1 MKATYIQR
9 GETIDFK
16 NNTNAVITANDIVVL
31 TNRIGVAATEIQVGA
46 VGTVHVSGVFA
57 LPADNTTAFTVGQN
71 VYYGTDKV
79 VATSGDVVAGF
90 VIEPKATADTVAKVK
105 IG

>member
-1 MKATYIQR
+1 MKATYLQR
-9 GETIDFK
+9 GETIDFT
-16 NNTNAVITANDIVVL
+16 NNTGAAIAANDIVVL
-31 TNRIGVAATEIQVGA
+31 TNRIGVAATEIPLGA

-57 LPADNTTAFTVGQN
+57 LPADNATAFTVGQN
-71 VYYGTDKV
+71 VYYATDKV

-90 VIEPKATADTVAKVK
+90 VIEPKSTAGTVVKVK